1 MRKQIELEVPTTMND
16 ITLGQYQKYIKVADE
31 NEGADE
37 FVNKKLI
44 EIFCNITLRDVEQI
58 PMVEAEKVISI
69 LGKAFEEKPELIRHF
84 KLLDVE
90 MGFIPKLD
98 DISLGEYIDLE
109 NTISDWQNIHKA
121 MAVLFRPVNFK
132 SKDKYTIAPYS
143 PNEDIQSLMKEMPL
157 DVVMGAMVFFLR
169 FRERVVDSY
178 PELYGTGDEE
188 ATTDLTA
195 QGSFSSKWG
204 WYQSIYA
211 LAKGDVLKF
220 DEVTSQ
226 GLYKCL
232 NYLVFEKEKN
242 QLEAQMIKNAYKK

>member
-1 MRKQIELEVPTTMND
+1 MNRQIELEVPQTLND
-16 ITLGQYQKYIKVADE
+16 ITLGQYQRYIKISDE

-37 FVNKKLI
+37 FLNKKLI

-69 LGKAFEEKPELIRHF
+69 LSRAFEEKPSLIRHF

-109 NTISDWQNIHKA
+109 NAISDWQNMHKA

-143 PNEDIQSLMKEMPL
+143 PNEDIQSLMKEMPM
-157 DVVMGAMVFFLR
+157 DVVMGAMVFFYDLG
-169 FRERVVDSY
+169 RELSMATLSY
-178 PELYGTGDEE
+178 MEE
-188 ATTDLTA
+188 EMKKSP
-195 QGSFSSKWG
+195 Q
-204 WYQSIYA
+204 
-211 LAKGDVLKF
+211 
-220 DEVTSQ
+220 TSQ
-226 GLYKCL
+226 LKEILAQSGVGINQFTHLLKEMSSSSMTL
-232 NYLVFEKEKN
+232 PHKDYLSV
-242 QLEAQMIKNAYKK
+242 

>member
-69 LGKAFEEKPELIRHF
+69 LGKSFEEKPELIRHF

-157 DVVMGAMVFFLR
+157 DVVMGAMVFFYDLG
-169 FRERVVDSY
+169 RELSI
-178 PELYGTGDEE
+178 
-188 ATTDLTA
+188 ATLNYMEQEMKKRPQTSQL
-195 QGSFSSKWG
+195 KE
-204 WYQSIYA
+204 A
-211 LAKGDVLKF
+211 LAQSGVGISQFTHLLK
-220 DEVTSQ
+220 EMS
-226 GLYKCL
+226 L
-232 NYLVFEKEKN
+232 NSMKLPHKDFISV
-242 QLEAQMIKNAYKK
+242 

>member
-143 PNEDIQSLMKEMPL
+143 PNEDIQNLMKEMPL
-157 DVVMGAMVFFLR
+157 DVVMGAMVFFYDLG
-169 FRERVVDSY
+169 RELSI
-178 PELYGTGDEE
+178 
-188 ATTDLTA
+188 ATLNYMEQEMKKRPQTSQL
-195 QGSFSSKWG
+195 KE
-204 WYQSIYA
+204 A
-211 LAKGDVLKF
+211 LAQSGVGISQFTHLLK
-220 DEVTSQ
+220 EMS
-226 GLYKCL
+226 L
-232 NYLVFEKEKN
+232 NSMKLPHKDFISV
-242 QLEAQMIKNAYKK
+242 

>member
-157 DVVMGAMVFFLR
+157 DVVMGAMVFFYDLG
-169 FRERVVDSY
+169 RELSI
-178 PELYGTGDEE
+178 
-188 ATTDLTA
+188 ATLNYME
-195 QGSFSSKWG
+195 QEMKKRP
-204 WYQSIYA
+204 Q
-211 LAKGDVLKF
+211 
-220 DEVTSQ
+220 TSQ
-226 GLYKCL
+226 LKEVLAQSGVGISQFTHLLKEMSL
-232 NYLVFEKEKN
+232 NSMKLPHKDFISV
-242 QLEAQMIKNAYKK
+242 

>member
-58 PMVEAEKVISI
+58 PMVEAEKVITI

-157 DVVMGAMVFFLR
+157 DVVMGAMVFFYDLG
-169 FRERVVDSY
+169 RELSIATLNY
-178 PELYGTGDEE
+178 MEQEMKKQPQTSQLKE
-188 ATTDLTA
+188 ALA
-195 QGSFSSKWG
+195 QSGVGISQFTHLLKEMSSNSMRLPHKDFSS
-204 WYQSIYA
+204 
-211 LAKGDVLKF
+211 V
-220 DEVTSQ
+220 
-226 GLYKCL
+226 
-232 NYLVFEKEKN
+232 
-242 QLEAQMIKNAYKK
+242 

>member
-1 MRKQIELEVPTTMND
+1 MNRQIELEVPTTLND
-16 ITLGQYQKYIKVADE
+16 ITLGQYQKYIKVVDE

-37 FVNKKLI
+37 FLNKKLI

-69 LGKAFEEKPELIRHF
+69 LGKAFEEQPELIRHF

-109 NTISDWQNIHKA
+109 NSISDWQQMHKA

-143 PNEDIQSLMKEMPL
+143 PNEDIQNLIKEMPL
-157 DVVMGAMVFFLR
+157 DVVMGAMVFFYDLGK
-169 FRERVVDSY
+169 
-178 PELYGTGDEE
+178 ELSI
-188 ATTDLTA
+188 AT
-195 QGSFSSKWG
+195 
-204 WYQSIYA
+204 
-211 LAKGDVLKF
+211 
-220 DEVTSQ
+220 
-226 GLYKCL
+226 L
-232 NYLVFEKEKN
+232 NYMEKEMEKSP
-242 QLEAQMIKNAYKK
+242 QTSPLKETLAQSGVGISQFTHLLKEMSSNSMRLPHKDYLSA

>member
-121 MAVLFRPVNFK
+121 MAVLFRPINFK

-157 DVVMGAMVFFLR
+157 DVVMGAMVFFYDLG
-169 FRERVVDSY
+169 RELSI
-178 PELYGTGDEE
+178 
-188 ATTDLTA
+188 ATLNYME
-195 QGSFSSKWG
+195 QEMKKRP
-204 WYQSIYA
+204 Q
-211 LAKGDVLKF
+211 
-220 DEVTSQ
+220 TSQ
-226 GLYKCL
+226 L
-232 NYLVFEKEKN
+232 KEV
-242 QLEAQMIKNAYKK
+242 LAQSGVGISQFTHLLKEMSSNSMKLPHKDFISV

>member
-157 DVVMGAMVFFLR
+157 DVVMGAMVFFYDLG
-169 FRERVVDSY
+169 RELSI
-178 PELYGTGDEE
+178 
-188 ATTDLTA
+188 ATLNYMEQEMKKRPQTSQL
-195 QGSFSSKWG
+195 KE
-204 WYQSIYA
+204 A
-211 LAKGDVLKF
+211 LAQSGVGISQFTHLLKEMSSNSMRLPHKDF
-220 DEVTSQ
+220 ISV
-226 GLYKCL
+226 
-232 NYLVFEKEKN
+232 
-242 QLEAQMIKNAYKK
+242 

>member
-1 MRKQIELEVPTTMND
+1 MRKQIELEVPTTLND
-16 ITLGQYQKYIKVADE
+16 ITLGQYQKYIKVSDE

-37 FVNKKLI
+37 FLNKKLI

-109 NTISDWQNIHKA
+109 NTISDWQQMHKA

-143 PNEDIQSLMKEMPL
+143 PNEDIQSLMKEMPM
-157 DVVMGAMVFFLR
+157 DVVMGAMVFFYALGK
-169 FRERVVDSY
+169 
-178 PELYGTGDEE
+178 ELSAATLNYMAKEIQKNPQTSQLKE
-188 ATTDLTA
+188 ALEQSGVGINQFTQSLKEMSSNLMKLPHRD
-195 QGSFSSKWG
+195 FSS
-204 WYQSIYA
+204 
-211 LAKGDVLKF
+211 V
-220 DEVTSQ
+220 
-226 GLYKCL
+226 
-232 NYLVFEKEKN
+232 
-242 QLEAQMIKNAYKK
+242 

>member
-157 DVVMGAMVFFLR
+157 DVVMGAMVFFYDLG
-169 FRERVVDSY
+169 RELSI
-178 PELYGTGDEE
+178 
-188 ATTDLTA
+188 ATLNYMEQEMKKRPQTSQL
-195 QGSFSSKWG
+195 KE
-204 WYQSIYA
+204 A
-211 LAKGDVLKF
+211 LAQSGVGISQFTHLLK
-220 DEVTSQ
+220 EMS
-226 GLYKCL
+226 L
-232 NYLVFEKEKN
+232 NSMKLPHKDFISV
-242 QLEAQMIKNAYKK
+242 

>member
-109 NTISDWQNIHKA
+109 NTISDWQNIHKV

-157 DVVMGAMVFFLR
+157 DVVMGAMVFFYDLG
-169 FRERVVDSY
+169 RELSI
-178 PELYGTGDEE
+178 
-188 ATTDLTA
+188 ATLNYMEQEMKKRPQTSQL
-195 QGSFSSKWG
+195 KE
-204 WYQSIYA
+204 A
-211 LAKGDVLKF
+211 LAQSGVGISQFTHLLK
-220 DEVTSQ
+220 EMS
-226 GLYKCL
+226 L
-232 NYLVFEKEKN
+232 NSMKLPHKDFISV
-242 QLEAQMIKNAYKK
+242 

>member
-69 LGKAFEEKPELIRHF
+69 LGKSFEEKPELIRHF

-157 DVVMGAMVFFLR
+157 DVVMGAMVFFYDLG
-169 FRERVVDSY
+169 RELSI
-178 PELYGTGDEE
+178 
-188 ATTDLTA
+188 ATLNYME
-195 QGSFSSKWG
+195 QEMKKRP
-204 WYQSIYA
+204 Q
-211 LAKGDVLKF
+211 
-220 DEVTSQ
+220 TSQ
-226 GLYKCL
+226 LKEVLAQSGVGISQFTRLLKEMSL
-232 NYLVFEKEKN
+232 NSMKLPHKDFISV
-242 QLEAQMIKNAYKK
+242 

>member
-1 MRKQIELEVPTTMND
+1 MNRQIELEVPTTLND
-16 ITLGQYQKYIKVADE
+16 ITLGQYQKYIKVVDE

-37 FVNKKLI
+37 FLNKKLI

-109 NTISDWQNIHKA
+109 NSISDWQQMHKA

-143 PNEDIQSLMKEMPL
+143 PNEDIQNLIKEMPL
-157 DVVMGAMVFFLR
+157 DVVMGAMVFFYDLGK
-169 FRERVVDSY
+169 
-178 PELYGTGDEE
+178 ELSI
-188 ATTDLTA
+188 AT
-195 QGSFSSKWG
+195 
-204 WYQSIYA
+204 
-211 LAKGDVLKF
+211 
-220 DEVTSQ
+220 
-226 GLYKCL
+226 L
-232 NYLVFEKEKN
+232 NYMEKEVEKN
-242 QLEAQMIKNAYKK
+242 PQTSPLKEILAQSGVGISQFTHLLKEMSSNSMRLPHKEYLSA

>member
-1 MRKQIELEVPTTMND
+1 MNRQIELEVPTTLND
-16 ITLGQYQKYIKVADE
+16 ITLGQYQRYIKVVDE

-37 FVNKKLI
+37 FLNKKLI

-69 LGKAFEEKPELIRHF
+69 LGKAFEEQPELIRHF

-109 NTISDWQNIHKA
+109 NSISDWQQMHKA

-143 PNEDIQSLMKEMPL
+143 PNEDIQNLIKEMPL
-157 DVVMGAMVFFLR
+157 DVVMGAMVFFYDLGK
-169 FRERVVDSY
+169 
-178 PELYGTGDEE
+178 ELSI
-188 ATTDLTA
+188 AT
-195 QGSFSSKWG
+195 
-204 WYQSIYA
+204 
-211 LAKGDVLKF
+211 
-220 DEVTSQ
+220 
-226 GLYKCL
+226 L
-232 NYLVFEKEKN
+232 NYMEKEMEKSP
-242 QLEAQMIKNAYKK
+242 QTSPLKETLAQSGVGISQFTHLLKEMSSNSMRLPHKEYLSV

>member
-1 MRKQIELEVPTTMND
+1 MNRQIELEVPQTLND
-16 ITLGQYQKYIKVADE
+16 ITLGQYQRYIKISDE

-37 FVNKKLI
+37 FLNKKLI

-69 LGKAFEEKPELIRHF
+69 LSKAFEEKPSLIRHF

-109 NTISDWQNIHKA
+109 NAISDWQNMHKA

-143 PNEDIQSLMKEMPL
+143 PNEDIQSLMKEMPM
-157 DVVMGAMVFFLR
+157 DVVMGAMVFFYDLG
-169 FRERVVDSY
+169 RELSMATLSY
-178 PELYGTGDEE
+178 MEE
-188 ATTDLTA
+188 EMKKSP
-195 QGSFSSKWG
+195 Q
-204 WYQSIYA
+204 
-211 LAKGDVLKF
+211 
-220 DEVTSQ
+220 TSQ
-226 GLYKCL
+226 LKEILAQSGVGINQFTHLLKEMSSSSMTL
-232 NYLVFEKEKN
+232 PHKDYLSV
-242 QLEAQMIKNAYKK
+242 

>member
-157 DVVMGAMVFFLR
+157 DVVMGAMVFFYDLG
-169 FRERVVDSY
+169 RELSI
-178 PELYGTGDEE
+178 
-188 ATTDLTA
+188 ATLNYME
-195 QGSFSSKWG
+195 QEMKKRP
-204 WYQSIYA
+204 Q
-211 LAKGDVLKF
+211 
-220 DEVTSQ
+220 TSQ
-226 GLYKCL
+226 L
-232 NYLVFEKEKN
+232 KEV
-242 QLEAQMIKNAYKK
+242 LAQSGVGISQFTHLLKEMSSNSMRLPHKDFISV

>member
-1 MRKQIELEVPTTMND
+1 MNRQIELEVPTTLND
-16 ITLGQYQKYIKVADE
+16 ITLGQYQKYIKVVDE

-37 FVNKKLI
+37 FLNKKLI

-109 NTISDWQNIHKA
+109 NSISDWQQMHKA

-143 PNEDIQSLMKEMPL
+143 PNEDIQNLIKEMPL
-157 DVVMGAMVFFLR
+157 DVVMGAMVFFYDLGK
-169 FRERVVDSY
+169 
-178 PELYGTGDEE
+178 ELSI
-188 ATTDLTA
+188 AT
-195 QGSFSSKWG
+195 
-204 WYQSIYA
+204 
-211 LAKGDVLKF
+211 
-220 DEVTSQ
+220 
-226 GLYKCL
+226 L
-232 NYLVFEKEKN
+232 NYMEKEMEKN
-242 QLEAQMIKNAYKK
+242 PQTSPLKETLAQSGVGISQFTHLLKEMSSNSMRLPHKEYLSA

>member
-69 LGKAFEEKPELIRHF
+69 LGKSFEEKPELIRHF

-157 DVVMGAMVFFLR
+157 DVVMGAMVFFYDLG
-169 FRERVVDSY
+169 RELSI
-178 PELYGTGDEE
+178 
-188 ATTDLTA
+188 ATLNYME
-195 QGSFSSKWG
+195 QEMKKRP
-204 WYQSIYA
+204 Q
-211 LAKGDVLKF
+211 
-220 DEVTSQ
+220 TSQ
-226 GLYKCL
+226 LKETLAQSGVGISQFTHLLKEMSL
-232 NYLVFEKEKN
+232 NSMKLPHKDFISV
-242 QLEAQMIKNAYKK
+242 

>member
-58 PMVEAEKVISI
+58 PMVEAEKVITI

-109 NTISDWQNIHKA
+109 NTISDWQQMHKA

-157 DVVMGAMVFFLR
+157 DVVMGAMVFFYDLG
-169 FRERVVDSY
+169 RELSI
-178 PELYGTGDEE
+178 
-188 ATTDLTA
+188 ATLNYMEQEMKKRPQTSQL
-195 QGSFSSKWG
+195 KE
-204 WYQSIYA
+204 A
-211 LAKGDVLKF
+211 LAQSGVGISQFTHLLKEMSSNSMKLPHKDF
-220 DEVTSQ
+220 ISV
-226 GLYKCL
+226 
-232 NYLVFEKEKN
+232 
-242 QLEAQMIKNAYKK
+242 

>member
-69 LGKAFEEKPELIRHF
+69 LGKSFEEKPELIRHF

-157 DVVMGAMVFFLR
+157 DVVMGAMVFFYDLG
-169 FRERVVDSY
+169 RELSI
-178 PELYGTGDEE
+178 
-188 ATTDLTA
+188 ATLNYME
-195 QGSFSSKWG
+195 QEMKKRP
-204 WYQSIYA
+204 Q
-211 LAKGDVLKF
+211 
-220 DEVTSQ
+220 TSQ
-226 GLYKCL
+226 LKEVLAQSGVGISQFTHLLKEMSL
-232 NYLVFEKEKN
+232 NSMKLPHKDFISV
-242 QLEAQMIKNAYKK
+242 

>member
-1 MRKQIELEVPTTMND
+1 MNRQIELEVPQTLND
-16 ITLGQYQKYIKVADE
+16 ITLGQYQRYIKISDE

-37 FVNKKLI
+37 FLNKKLI

-69 LGKAFEEKPELIRHF
+69 LGKAFEEKPSLIRHF

-109 NTISDWQNIHKA
+109 NTISDWQNMHKA

-143 PNEDIQSLMKEMPL
+143 PNEDIQNLMKEMPM
-157 DVVMGAMVFFLR
+157 DVVMGAMVFFYDLG
-169 FRERVVDSY
+169 RELSMATLSY
-178 PELYGTGDEE
+178 MEE
-188 ATTDLTA
+188 EMKKSP
-195 QGSFSSKWG
+195 Q
-204 WYQSIYA
+204 
-211 LAKGDVLKF
+211 
-220 DEVTSQ
+220 TSQ
-226 GLYKCL
+226 LKGILAQSGVGINQFTHLLKEMSSSSMTL
-232 NYLVFEKEKN
+232 PHKDYLSV
-242 QLEAQMIKNAYKK
+242 

>member
-58 PMVEAEKVISI
+58 PMVEAEKVITI

-157 DVVMGAMVFFLR
+157 DVVMGAMVFFYDLG
-169 FRERVVDSY
+169 RELSI
-178 PELYGTGDEE
+178 
-188 ATTDLTA
+188 ATLNYME
-195 QGSFSSKWG
+195 QEMKK
-204 WYQSIYA
+204 QPQ
-211 LAKGDVLKF
+211 
-220 DEVTSQ
+220 TSQ
-226 GLYKCL
+226 LKEA
-232 NYLVFEKEKN
+232 LVQSGVGISQFTHLLKEMSSNSMK
-242 QLEAQMIKNAYKK
+242 LPHKDFISV

>member
-1 MRKQIELEVPTTMND
+1 MNRQIELEVPQTLND
-16 ITLGQYQKYIKVADE
+16 ITLGQYQRYIKISDE

-37 FVNKKLI
+37 FLNKKLI

-69 LGKAFEEKPELIRHF
+69 LGKAFEEKPSLIRHF

-109 NTISDWQNIHKA
+109 SAISDWQNMHKA

-143 PNEDIQSLMKEMPL
+143 PNEDIQSLMKEMPM
-157 DVVMGAMVFFLR
+157 DVVMGAMVFFYDLG
-169 FRERVVDSY
+169 RELSMATLSY
-178 PELYGTGDEE
+178 MEE
-188 ATTDLTA
+188 EMKKSP
-195 QGSFSSKWG
+195 Q
-204 WYQSIYA
+204 
-211 LAKGDVLKF
+211 
-220 DEVTSQ
+220 TSQ
-226 GLYKCL
+226 LKEILAQSGVGINQFTHLLKEMSSSL
-232 NYLVFEKEKN
+232 MTLPHKDYLSV
-242 QLEAQMIKNAYKK
+242 

>member
-1 MRKQIELEVPTTMND
+1 MNRQIELEVPQTLND
-16 ITLGQYQKYIKVADE
+16 ITLEQYQRYIKISDD

-37 FVNKKLI
+37 FLNKKLI

-69 LGKAFEEKPELIRHF
+69 LGKAFEEKPSLIRQF

-109 NTISDWQNIHKA
+109 NTISDWQNMHKA

-143 PNEDIQSLMKEMPL
+143 PNEDIQSLMKEMPM
-157 DVVMGAMVFFLR
+157 DVVMGAMVFFYDLGK
-169 FRERVVDSY
+169 
-178 PELYGTGDEE
+178 ELSI
-188 ATTDLTA
+188 AT
-195 QGSFSSKWG
+195 
-204 WYQSIYA
+204 
-211 LAKGDVLKF
+211 
-220 DEVTSQ
+220 
-226 GLYKCL
+226 L
-232 NYLVFEKEKN
+232 NYMEKEMEKSP
-242 QLEAQMIKNAYKK
+242 QTSPLKETLAQSGVGISQFTHLLKEMSSNSMRLPHKDYLSV

>member
-1 MRKQIELEVPTTMND
+1 MNRQIELEVPQTLND
-16 ITLGQYQKYIKVADE
+16 ITLGQYQRYIKISDE

-37 FVNKKLI
+37 FLNKKLI

-69 LGKAFEEKPELIRHF
+69 LGKAFEEKPSLIRQF

-109 NTISDWQNIHKA
+109 NTISDWQQMHKA

-143 PNEDIQSLMKEMPL
+143 PNEDIQSLMKEMPM
-157 DVVMGAMVFFLR
+157 DVVMGAMVFFYDLGK
-169 FRERVVDSY
+169 ELSMATLSY
-178 PELYGTGDEE
+178 MEE
-188 ATTDLTA
+188 EMKKSP
-195 QGSFSSKWG
+195 Q
-204 WYQSIYA
+204 
-211 LAKGDVLKF
+211 
-220 DEVTSQ
+220 TSQ
-226 GLYKCL
+226 LKEILAQSGVGINQFTHLLKEMSSSL
-232 NYLVFEKEKN
+232 MTLPHKDYLSV
-242 QLEAQMIKNAYKK
+242 

>member
-1 MRKQIELEVPTTMND
+1 MNRQIELEVPQTLND
-16 ITLGQYQKYIKVADE
+16 ITLGQYQRYIKISDE

-37 FVNKKLI
+37 FLNKKLI

-69 LGKAFEEKPELIRHF
+69 LGKAFEEKPSLIRHF

-109 NTISDWQNIHKA
+109 NTISDWQNMHKA

-143 PNEDIQSLMKEMPL
+143 PNEDIQSLMKEMPM
-157 DVVMGAMVFFLR
+157 DVVMGAMVFFYDLG
-169 FRERVVDSY
+169 RELSMATLSY
-178 PELYGTGDEE
+178 MEE
-188 ATTDLTA
+188 EMKKSP
-195 QGSFSSKWG
+195 Q
-204 WYQSIYA
+204 
-211 LAKGDVLKF
+211 
-220 DEVTSQ
+220 TSQ
-226 GLYKCL
+226 LKEILAQSGVGINQFTHLLKEMSSSSMKL
-232 NYLVFEKEKN
+232 PHKDYLSV
-242 QLEAQMIKNAYKK
+242 